1 MKNFLELISNCLTDV
16 REIMPWDLEER
27 LEANPDLLILDVRE
41 PNEFAAMHIA
51 GSLNVPRGIL
61 ESACEWDYEETEP
74 ELVRAR
80 EREIV
85 VVCRSGNRSILAAH
99 SLQVL
104 GYQNVVSLQT
114 GVRGWKDYDQPMV
127 DGEGNAVDLD
137 DADVYFTPKL
147 RPEQLRPVE
156 NPVESPVESPL
167 EDSNAA

>member
-41 PNEFAAMHIA
+41 PTEFDAMHIA
-51 GSLNVPRGIL
+51 GSMNVPRGIL

-85 VVCRSGNRSILAAH
+85 VVCRSGNRSILAAN

-104 GYQNVVSLQT
+104 GYENVVSLQT
-114 GVRGWKDYDQPMV
+114 GVRGWKDYDQPLV
-127 DGEGNAVDLD
+127 DAEGKDVDLD
-137 DADVYFTPKL
+137 DADVYFTPTL
-147 RPEQLRPVE
+147 RPEQLRP
-156 NPVESPVESPL
+156 
-167 EDSNAA
+167 AADNSAA